1 MHDDPFARAVERVQA
16 AEQNERDA
24 KRQKREEMLKSGS
37 RTGFRIHATV
47 FVAVNVL
54 LIAIWALVW
63 QLNDGTSYPWFVF
76 VLLGWGI
83 GLAAHYA
90 AVRNHV
96 HRRTTAPAQT
106 QPAQA
111 QPAQSQPA
119 QAQPAEPVASAAPT
133 TADELSR
140 LADLRRSGALTEDEY
155 KAAKAKHLSSS

>member
-16 AEQNERDA
+16 AEQDERNA
-24 KRQKREEMLKSGS
+24 KRRKREQMLKSGS
-37 RTGFRIHATV
+37 RTGFQIHATV

-83 GLAAHYA
+83 GLAAHFA
-90 AVRNHV
+90 AVRNHL
-96 HRRTTAPAQT
+96 RREPTAPV
-106 QPAQA
+106 QA
-111 QPAQSQPA
+111 RV
-119 QAQPAEPVASAAPT
+119 AEVAAAAEPT

-155 KAAKAKHLSSS
+155 KAAKAKHLGTS

>member
-24 KRQKREEMLKSGS
+24 KRRKREEMLKSGS

-96 HRRTTAPAQT
+96 HRRPTAPVQS
-106 QPAQA
+106 QPVQA
-111 QPAQSQPA
+111 QPT
-119 QAQPAEPVASAAPT
+119 EPIADAVPT

>member
-16 AEQNERDA
+16 AEQDERNA
-24 KRQKREEMLKSGS
+24 KRQKREQMLKSGS
-37 RTGFRIHATV
+37 RTGFQIHATV

-83 GLAAHYA
+83 GLAAHFA
-90 AVRNHV
+90 AVRNHL
-96 HRRTTAPAQT
+96 RRVPTAPV
-106 QPAQA
+106 QA
-111 QPAQSQPA
+111 RVADA
-119 QAQPAEPVASAAPT
+119 AVAAEPT

-155 KAAKAKHLSSS
+155 KAAKSKHLGTN